1 MDEDNEQVRWQ
12 ATAASVM
19 GTSHEKTGQPC
30 QDAYRWEILP
40 GALLVAAVAD
50 GAGSASLGDMGA
62 EVAARTAVD
71 SILRR
76 EPILPEN
83 DDEWRS
89 LLAEALKAAQ
99 EAVYEEA
106 IAHEVTERDLAT
118 TLILIVAAPEL
129 IAAAQ
134 VGDGA
139 VVAADVDGNISGI
152 TAPQTG
158 EYINQTTFL
167 VSPGALDMAQ
177 VTIRHL
183 PVARVAVLSDGL
195 QMLALKMPQ
204 GVPHAP
210 FFSPLFRFA
219 AEVDNEAVA
228 AEQLEMFLRSQRVRE
243 RTDDDLTLLLAALV
257 R

>member
-1 MDEDNEQVRWQ
+1 
-12 ATAASVM
+12 
-19 GTSHEKTGQPC
+19 
-30 QDAYRWEILP
+30 
-40 GALLVAAVAD
+40 VAAVAD

-76 EPILPEN
+76 EQVLPEN
-83 DDEWRS
+83 DDDWHL
-89 LLAEALKAAQ
+89 LLAEVLKAAQ

-118 TLILIVAAPEL
+118 TLILVVAAPEL

-139 VVAADVDGNISGI
+139 VVAADMEGNISGI

-167 VSPGALDMAQ
+167 ISPDALDTAQ
-177 VTIRHL
+177 IAIRHL
-183 PVARVAVLSDGL
+183 PVAHVAVLSDGL

-204 GVPHAP
+204 GVPHDP
-210 FFSPLFRFA
+210 FFSPLFRFV
-219 AEVDNEAVA
+219 AEVDDEAVA
-228 AEQLEMFLRSQRVRE
+228 AEQLNLFLRSQRVRD

>member
-1 MDEDNEQVRWQ
+1 MDGDDEQVRWQ
-12 ATAASVM
+12 AAAASAR

-30 QDAYRWEILP
+30 QDAHRWETLP
-40 GALLVAAVAD
+40 GAFLVAAVAD

-71 SILRR
+71 SVLRR
-76 EPILPEN
+76 EPVLPED
-83 DDEWRS
+83 DDEWRL

-118 TLILIVAAPEL
+118 TLILVVAAPEF

-139 VVAADVDGNISGI
+139 VVAADVEGNISGI

-167 VSPGALDMAQ
+167 ISPDALDIAQ
-177 VTIRHL
+177 IIIRRL
-183 PVARVAVLSDGL
+183 PVAHVAVLSDGL

-204 GVPHAP
+204 GLPHAP

-219 AEVDNEAVA
+219 AEVDDEAAA
-228 AEQLEMFLRSQRVRE
+228 AEQLDLFLRSQRVRD

>member
-1 MDEDNEQVRWQ
+1 MNEDNEQVRWR
-12 ATAASVM
+12 ATAASVR
-19 GTSHEKTGQPC
+19 GTSHERTGQPR

-40 GALLVAAVAD
+40 GAVLVAAVAD

-76 EPILPEN
+76 EPVLPED

-99 EAVYEEA
+99 KAVYEEA

-118 TLILIVAAPEL
+118 TLILVVAAPGF

-139 VVAADVDGNISGI
+139 VVAADVEGNISGI

-167 VSPGALDMAQ
+167 ISSDALDTAQ
-177 VTIRHL
+177 VTVRRL

-219 AEVDNEAVA
+219 AEVDDEAVA
-228 AEQLEMFLRSQRVRE
+228 VEQLELFLRSQRVRE

>member
-1 MDEDNEQVRWQ
+1 MDGDNEQVRWQ
-12 ATAASVM
+12 AVAVSAR

-30 QDAYRWEILP
+30 QDAHHWRRLP
-40 GALLVAAVAD
+40 GTVLVAAVAD

-71 SILRR
+71 LILRR
-76 EPILPEN
+76 EPVLPE
-83 DDEWRS
+83 DDDGWRL
-89 LLAEALKAAQ
+89 LLAEALKEAQ

-118 TLILIVAAPEL
+118 TLILVIAASEF

-139 VVAADVDGNISGI
+139 VVAADVEGHISGI

-167 VSPGALDMAQ
+167 VSPDALDTAQ
-177 VTIRHL
+177 VTISRL

-204 GVPHAP
+204 GVPHDP

-219 AEVDNEAVA
+219 AEVNDEAVA
-228 AEQLEMFLRSQRVRE
+228 AEQLDLFLRSKRVRE